1 MLGSNPILLLY
12 HFSFEDVGHPDI
24 AIAFVSKI
32 HVVEGKTDPKIG
44 TGDPSND
51 CLLKAPGKS
60 WDLCV
65 PCLVPV
71 PEPSG
76 ALRGAAEPAARRHG
90 AWGGQGLSSHSRA
103 PVPHPRGLDP
113 SRLETPSKVR
123 RAAGPP
129 GRQRAA
135 PTAASPRCR
144 CRSFRRR

>member
-24 AIAFVSKI
+24 AFVFVSKI

-60 WDLCV
+60 WGLCV

-71 PEPSG
+71 LSQKQHRIETVM
-76 ALRGAAEPAARRHG
+76 LMYAEFHQLMQVAN
-90 AWGGQGLSSHSRA
+90 
-103 PVPHPRGLDP
+103 
-113 SRLETPSKVR
+113 
-123 RAAGPP
+123 
-129 GRQRAA
+129 A
-135 PTAASPRCR
+135 PTEPNVRGT
-144 CRSFRRR
+144 